1 MHELNGK
8 IRGQRYSFN
17 QKKGNV
23 AIPFFYAI
31 EVELLDLNFST
42 SFF

>member
-23 AIPFFYAI
+23 AIPFLTNQVI
-31 EVELLDLNFST
+31 ELF
-42 SFF
+42 